1 MRLNKADLALLAIT
15 VAAVCSGKA
24 SWAQGQGS
32 SAQGAPPQSAS
43 SKAAS
48 PAHQTPIPPQSQ
60 ISPLAAPAVQAAMV
74 SGTAAPGASKKAKSQ
89 VVPEGEARMAALK
102 AVAGIVKKSKL
113 EKEHGQSV
121 YEFKIKAES
130 DGAVKK
136 IRVNAKTGALIDV
149 KKAD

>member
-1 MRLNKADLALLAIT
+1 MYLNKADLALRA
-15 VAAVCSGKA
+15 VMAAAVCSGMA

-32 SAQGAPPQSAS
+32 GARGAPSQSSSPSAQPGT
-43 SKAAS
+43 AS
-48 PAHQTPIPPQSQ
+48 PA
-60 ISPLAAPAVQAAMV
+60 VQPVTV

-102 AVAGIVKKSKL
+102 AVAGIVKKSEL
-113 EKEHGQSV
+113 EKEHGKSV

-136 IRVNAKTGALIDV
+136 VRVNAKTGALIDV